1 MHRCLV
7 RRAFGTSGYNLYAKT
22 LPLLTKK
29 RYDLEGTTDHY
40 FARPREFNR
49 KDRGTRNPSRD
60 EDPES
65 DSESEGE
72 ENVGKQSSKL
82 KHKAGKLTSF
92 SKLKLSQ
99 KSESTKTIRPSKYLY
114 RDRSGWNEELQWEG
128 REIPEDLKGKTGWY
142 ARQMT
147 RLTHEGKVR
156 EV

>member
-22 LPLLTKK
+22 LPLLAKK
-29 RYDLEGTTDHY
+29 RYGLEGTTDHD

-72 ENVGKQSSKL
+72 ENVGKQSNKL
-82 KHKAGKLTSF
+82 KQRAGKLTSF

-99 KSESTKTIRPSKYLY
+99 KSESTKTLRPSKYLY
-114 RDRSGWNEELQWEG
+114 RDRSGWNEEIQWEG

-156 EV
+156 EI